1 MKCDHRIPFF
11 IIFVLVSSRLRI
23 DLFFVLRPV
32 LGELKYRA
40 IAAFYHKTEEKAM
53 KKGKKKTYI
62 ISGRNTC
69 VSENLIL

>member
-1 MKCDHRIPFF
+1 M
-11 IIFVLVSSRLRI
+11 
-23 DLFFVLRPV
+23 FFVLRPV